1 MVPKIIRDY
10 LGIKPGDMVVM
21 ELKELLSYAR
31 RIRRMSKIM
40 WFSRASLL

>member
-10 LGIKPGDMVVM
+10 LSIKPGDMVVM

-31 RIRRMSKIM
+31 RISKIM
-40 WFSRASLL
+40 WFSRVSLL